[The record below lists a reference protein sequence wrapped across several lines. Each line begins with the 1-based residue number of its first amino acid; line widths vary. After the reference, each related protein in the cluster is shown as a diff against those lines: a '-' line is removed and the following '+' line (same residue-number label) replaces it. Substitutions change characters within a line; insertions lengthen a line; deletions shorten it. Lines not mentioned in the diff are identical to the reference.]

1 MKKNTINDIAKL
13 AGVSRSTVSRVL
25 TNNPN
30 VNPITREKIQKII
43 DTYNYHPN
51 SLARGLV
58 LGKIDVIALIIGD
71 IRNPFYSEMTWVI
84 ENILNQNGYMVV
96 LCDSEYMIEK
106 EELYLEAAKQYG
118 FAGVVLT
125 SALENDRINAA
136 IKSLT
141 CPVILLNRYIK
152 SFEGDVVITDNFQGG
167 YIATKHLIELGHTKI
182 AILTGP
188 INSTSSLER
197 FNGYKSALETFGL
210 EYCEDLV
217 AYGDLKMETGYKYGC
232 TLLEKD
238 KDLPTAVVAGN
249 DLMAIGI
256 MEAYQKA
263 GMSIP
268 EHLSIIG
275 YDDIPIS
282 SITSIN
288 LTTVRQPFYQMGE
301 IVPELLLKQINN
313 EQYSHRKIILT
324 PELIVRETTKS
335 LY

>member
-30 VNPITREKIQKII
+30 VNPTTREKVQKII

-106 EELYLEAAKQYG
+106 EELYLKAAKQYG

-152 SFEGDVVITDNFQGG
+152 SFQGDVVVTDNFQGG

-188 INSTSSLER
+188 INSTSSSER

-210 EYCEDLV
+210 EYREELV
-217 AYGDLKMETGYKYGC
+217 DYGDLKMETGYKYGC
-232 TLLEKD
+232 ALLEKD
-238 KDLPTAVVAGN
+238 KYLPTAVVAGN

-263 GMSIP
+263 GKSIP
-268 EHLSIIG
+268 EHLSIVG
-275 YDDIPIS
+275 FDDIPIA

-324 PELIVRETTKS
+324 PELIIRGTTKS